1 MGLGR
6 QFAAFAGVQLV
17 EQGAADL
24 VGRQV
29 ESDAPTLDA
38 DDAGE
43 IAECQVDG
51 VQAGNQRRAARLGFV
66 DQQADGVQG
75 QRRVE
80 GGYRFVGQDQVGLL
94 VEHAGDADALQLA
107 AGELVATGEQLVG
120 QVDTVE
126 CCPRPNDIERVKQG
140 GQRFP
145 RRPLAE
151 LACQHAG
158 NDALPSGKGRRLV
171 HCANAAAQGSGS
183 TGRQWC
189 AEDSGLPGSGRQR
202 GAEHREQAGLAGT
215 GRPDQGDALALISLQ
230 PDVG

>member
-1 MGLGR
+1 MRSGCRSGGCGRRGRAREPGGPWLSTTGRPRRRIVGRGYRQKTRLMGLGR

-107 AGELVATGEQLVG
+107 AG
-120 QVDTVE
+120 
-126 CCPRPNDIERVKQG
+126 
-140 GQRFP
+140 
-145 RRPLAE
+145 
-151 LACQHAG
+151 
-158 NDALPSGKGRRLV
+158 
-171 HCANAAAQGSGS
+171 
-183 TGRQWC
+183 
-189 AEDSGLPGSGRQR
+189 
-202 GAEHREQAGLAGT
+202 
-215 GRPDQGDALALISLQ
+215 
-230 PDVG
+230 